1 MDASAAWCDA
11 FADWT
16 VLKTCEA
23 FGYGA
28 DMAREV
34 LCGDFDDYT
43 YASVNLYKRQ
53 GRWSSSPARGYQIF
67 FGGSGHTGWVES
79 VDSKIHTIEGN
90 KSDQVM
96 RCTYAL
102 NDSRI
107 IGYGMPKYELLSGG
121 LTAENMP
128 LIKKGATG
136 FAVVELQKRLNAA
149 SYEGKTVL
157 TVDGDFGTKTYNA
170 LRAYQKDR
178 GLEVDGECGKN
189 SWKSLFNEL

>member
-1 MDASAAWCDA
+1 M
-11 FADWT
+11 
-16 VLKTCEA
+16 CEA

-53 GRWSSSPARGYQIF
+53 GRWTNTPARGYQIF

-90 KSDQVM
+90 KSDQVK
-96 RCTYAL
+96 RCSYSL
-102 NDSRI
+102 NESSI

-136 FAVVELQKRLNAA
+136 FAVVELQERLNAI
-149 SYEGKTVL
+149 SYKGKTTL
-157 TVDGDFGTKTYNA
+157 TVDGDFGTKTFNA
-170 LRAYQKDR
+170 VKAYQSDR
-178 GLEVDGECGKN
+178 GLNPVDGEVGKIT
-189 SWKSLFNEL
+189 WKSLFNEL